1 MLGDRSRGAGSQP
14 QTRAVRG
21 PGPADP
27 WRPLPNSSRR
37 RCGTHGLGL
46 SSDRNRVGGA
56 DGLLKSAFRLWD
68 SPVVLALVWVSAVI
82 STVAVLSQQ
91 QQLLQASSAGC
102 GTAAV
107 PDSAYRGSA
116 GVPGSTGGG
125 LLGGGAGSADAAAAG
140 TASEVSAALA
150 ALEPWASPQARHT
163 ALLAL
168 QRMGGNLLAHPG
180 EPKYAR
186 IWKANS
192 AFVKALGSLHGHD
205 AAVRAFGFRD
215 DVEAEAWQFVDQVAN
230 RQHLE
235 AAMSV
240 LQRAISD
247 LPQG

>member
-1 MLGDRSRGAGSQP
+1 M
-14 QTRAVRG
+14 
-21 PGPADP
+21 
-27 WRPLPNSSRR
+27 
-37 RCGTHGLGL
+37 
-46 SSDRNRVGGA
+46 VGGA

-140 TASEVSAALA
+140 TASEVPAPRAATHTVVSAALA